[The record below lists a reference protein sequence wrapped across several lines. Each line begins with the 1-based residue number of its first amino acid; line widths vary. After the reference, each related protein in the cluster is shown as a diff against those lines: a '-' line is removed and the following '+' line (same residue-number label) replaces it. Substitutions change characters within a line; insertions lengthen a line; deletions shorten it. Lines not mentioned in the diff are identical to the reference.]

1 MTIIESPHP
10 NINEIYNEM
19 RRLSMDT
26 IPLQLQQQPS
36 TPSPMPIDDTSI
48 NEAEQ
53 SSSTEEEKASTLSV
67 DNAKKLWSNYHRTNQ
82 PPSQL
87 NNNNKETMFK
97 RQQSKSS
104 TTQTTL
110 DESDTISGALSISD
124 YYPHAHEETK
134 MSFQTISSSSN
145 NNEMPKHWPRANASL
160 DESSNKQQQ
169 QQGHATM
176 PKQKKKKPTYRRRS
190 MAYLPSTTNS
200 SNSENCNWNDRI
212 QEILSRPPGMSLQ
225 AAQLQQKKSPP
236 NSNSGEGR
244 KRAAYQRRH
253 SVEITCPTCPF
264 KSTSQVREIIF
275 NCNGKPPTK
284 DMLHMTSVL
293 YERQKEASD
302 KSATS
307 YESSQCTVPTE
318 VDTSRKASLYR
329 GGGEGILDE
338 SYVSTLSTPS
348 VLLTDARSV
357 GMNKSVSGH
366 AAEEKSGMS
375 SSDSGKSRSSHAE
388 EKSSAQ
394 SSSGVGS
401 HQYAEEKKKPINRRR
416 HTIEEDMNCLEAL
429 QKLGLSSGNVVSG
442 GSIKSKTSNGQNKK
456 KTDTKKTRAVYKE
469 RRRSSDSDVPSKEA
483 LKKAGLRRRNSI
495 EKDMNC
501 LDALKKLDL
510 SNSAT
515 SGLDNSP
522 SSHLESSNKS
532 KNQVSS
538 IQQLK
543 KKSTITKSSDIKNV
557 KASFRRRHTV
567 DEDMNCLQALKK
579 LDLSSSTTSSAF
591 NQASLNLNSEPSTS
605 SSSSSGGS
613 RDKPRDK
620 SRSRKSSS
628 KKNPSNNGSFTS
640 TSSLEQI
647 EQDVK
652 MRIIRR
658 RRHSMQDQLHNLKVQ
673 QLQIQMQLQLQK
685 DMAAKKKYNEE
696 VLQTSDVSSKKKDV
710 SKKTSDKAESTV
722 PRPRRVTPISDE
734 QSAPHLNNKSRRRS
748 QSNSGTVKSSKS
760 SPTSSPSSKSK
771 SRAAFKERRRS
782 SDSDVPSTN
791 KWTEA
796 MKRYVEETNAQDTI
810 ARYVKEMESK
820 DGTDMNIDQYVDEM
834 EADLFSTDEEDNDDD
849 EEDNN
854 DAEDDGEVSDIIRMV
869 SGRNSSLSRFLHH
882 QLNDFD
888 QGHQDGGAVKR
899 RTRST
904 KRRSSRTPTTLAS
917 SFSTPSIRSQV
928 YEMKPAV
935 AHQPSRNAFFVHT
948 SPLDESV
955 SSLEASF
962 RSGYDYGTDHNGVSL
977 GSYGRSIAGRHFM
990 GMGVPAEEKRVS
1002 KKKKVNGWFQRRRRR
1017 RASCTDGLDVSGS
1030 SGSYEE
1036 AKMKHKQGGVLPK
1049 QEKSG
1054 SRFNRRR
1061 RFSDCGITGRR
1072 SLSRG
1077 VNKDIWDVQ
1086 MGCSD
1091 TCKE

>member
-1 MTIIESPHP
+1 MTMTIESPHP

-26 IPLQLQQQPS
+26 IPLQLQES
-36 TPSPMPIDDTSI
+36 TLFSTSI
-48 NEAEQ
+48 DEPSVSGEQ
-53 SSSTEEEKASTLSV
+53 SSSTEASNHETLSV
-67 DNAKKLWSNYHRTNQ
+67 DDAKKLWSNYHRTTNQ

-87 NNNNKETMFK
+87 NKDDNIKETMLK

-124 YYPHAHEETK
+124 YYPHAHEEHK
-134 MSFQTISSSSN
+134 ISFQTASSSSN
-145 NNEMPKHWPRANASL
+145 DGMPKHWPKASPSSSV
-160 DESSNKQQQ
+160 DESNKDKQQE
-169 QQGHATM
+169 GDTTL
-176 PKQKKKKPTYRRRS
+176 PKQQKKKKKPAYRRRS
-190 MAYLPSTTNS
+190 MAYLPSTTTSHDNS
-200 SNSENCNWNDRI
+200 STNSNSENCNWNDRI
-212 QEILSRPPGMSLQ
+212 QEILNRPSGMSPLQ
-225 AAQLQQKKSPP
+225 AAQQIQQQQKKSHTIV
-236 NSNSGEGR
+236 EGK

-253 SVEITCPTCPF
+253 SVQVTNCPTCPF
-264 KSTSQVREIIF
+264 KSTSHYGKGKSQVREIIF
-275 NCNGKPPTK
+275 NCNGKPPTQ

-302 KSATS
+302 RSASS
-307 YESSQCTVPTE
+307 YESSRCTVPTV

-357 GMNKSVSGH
+357 GMNKSVSSH
-366 AAEEKSGMS
+366 AENKSSSSSHQYAEEKKSISSHAEEKSGMS
-375 SSDSGKSRSSHAE
+375 SSSSR
-388 EKSSAQ
+388 
-394 SSSGVGS
+394 
-401 HQYAEEKKKPINRRR
+401 QYAEEKKSHSKSINRRR
-416 HTIEEDMNCLEAL
+416 HTIEEDMNCLDAL
-429 QKLGLSSGNVVSG
+429 QKLGLSSGNVSG
-442 GSIKSKTSNGQNKK
+442 DSGKSNTSNNIYNGSTAK

-469 RRRSSDSDVPSKEA
+469 RRRSSDSDVPSQEA

-495 EKDMNC
+495 EEDMSC

-510 SNSAT
+510 SNSAN
-515 SGLDNSP
+515 SGLNDSP
-522 SSHLESSNKS
+522 SAHLEKSNKS

-538 IQQLK
+538 IQQQPIK
-543 KKSTITKSSDIKNV
+543 KKSITTSSDIKNV
-557 KASFRRRHTV
+557 KASLRRRHTV

-579 LDLSSSTTSSAF
+579 LDLSSSNTSSAF
-591 NQASLNLNSEPSTS
+591 HQASLNLNSEPSTS
-605 SSSSSGGS
+605 SSSSSGS
-613 RDKPRDK
+613 RDKRDK
-620 SRSRKSSS
+620 SSSRRSSS
-628 KKNPSNNGSFTS
+628 KKKSSNNGSFTS

-658 RRHSMQDQLHNLKVQ
+658 RRHSMQDQLYNLKVQ

-696 VLQTSDVSSKKKDV
+696 VLQCDVTYKKKDV
-710 SKKTSDKAESTV
+710 SNKKSDKAESTVV

-734 QSAPHLNNKSRRRS
+734 QNTSAPQLNNKSRRRS
-748 QSNSGTVKSSKS
+748 QSNGGTVKSSKS
-760 SPTSSPSSKSK
+760 SPTSSPSKKSK
-771 SRAAFKERRRS
+771 SRLEFKARRRS

-810 ARYVKEMESK
+810 ARYVQEMESK
-820 DGTDMNIDQYVDEM
+820 DATDMDIDQYVDEM
-834 EADLFSTDEEDNDDD
+834 EADLFSTDEEDNDEDDNEEEDD
-849 EEDNN
+849 E
-854 DAEDDGEVSDIIRMV
+854 EVSDIIRMV
-869 SGRNSSLSRFLHH
+869 SGRNSSLSRYLRH
-882 QLNDFD
+882 QINDFD
-888 QGHQDGGAVKR
+888 KGHQDRGAVKR
-899 RTRST
+899 RARST
-904 KRRSSRTPTTLAS
+904 NRRSSRTPTTLAS
-917 SFSTPSIRSQV
+917 SFSTPSTRSQV
-928 YEMKPAV
+928 YEMKPAA
-935 AHQPSRNAFFVHT
+935 AHQSPRNAFYVQT

-990 GMGVPAEEKRVS
+990 GMGVSEGEKRVS

-1017 RASCTDGLDVSGS
+1017 RASCADGLDISGS
-1030 SGSYEE
+1030 SGSYG
-1036 AKMKHKQGGVLPK
+1036 QGQLKRGVLPK
-1049 QEKSG
+1049 KEKTD

-1061 RFSDCGITGRR
+1061 RFSDCGITGRPE
-1072 SLSRG
+1072 SF
-1077 VNKDIWDVQ
+1077 
-1086 MGCSD
+1086 
-1091 TCKE
+1091 